1 MEDVEAAKRRA
12 ASNNGVFPHTS
23 LQADA
28 ACGHAE
34 VKDLATRA
42 YLFAAFVACVAYAI
56 WYFALSNL
64 GSTR

>member
-1 MEDVEAAKRRA
+1 MSKPPGAGLPATTEPVSHA
-12 ASNNGVFPHTS
+12 S

-28 ACGHAE
+28 ACDHAD

-42 YLFAAFVACVAYAI
+42 RLFAAFVACVTYAI

-64 GSTR
+64 GATR